1 MYKYFLLFVMFVF
14 MTSFKDGI
22 SIEDRLVSLE
32 SKVSSLEKENKDL
45 KDRVLPLE
53 KYININDKN
62 EVDVENKTNIKND
75 NKTNVYRSTYS
86 DNRCQATTKKGE
98 RCKRNAEPGSK
109 YCWQHNK

>member
-1 MYKYFLLFVMFVF
+1 MFVF

-45 KDRVLPLE
+45 
-53 KYININDKN
+53 
-62 EVDVENKTNIKND
+62 
-75 NKTNVYRSTYS
+75 
-86 DNRCQATTKKGE
+86 
-98 RCKRNAEPGSK
+98 NAEPGSK

>member
-45 KDRVLPLE
+45 GEGKIRTLLSNLQKE
-53 KYININDKN
+53 SLREIYKY
-62 EVDVENKTNIKND
+62 
-75 NKTNVYRSTYS
+75 
-86 DNRCQATTKKGE
+86 Q
-98 RCKRNAEPGSK
+98 
-109 YCWQHNK
+109 

>member
-1 MYKYFLLFVMFVF
+1 MYKSFLLFIMFVF

-45 KDRVLPLE
+45 KDRVLSLE

-86 DNRCQATTKKGE
+86 DNRCQAATKKGE

>member
-1 MYKYFLLFVMFVF
+1 MFVF

-45 KDRVLPLE
+45 KDRVLSLE
-53 KYININDKN
+53 KYININDK
-62 EVDVENKTNIKND
+62 
-75 NKTNVYRSTYS
+75 
-86 DNRCQATTKKGE
+86 
-98 RCKRNAEPGSK
+98 NAEPGSK